1 MNKELIDKAWA
12 CLPREFKEKVK
23 KEYARCVK
31 IDADDNPNLPAYAVK
46 SAISRRALLEKIF
59 GEHNLTSDA
68 EGEEMLC
75 VKASKV
81 REMYALN
88 ENILYLDSTHKG
100 AILLKKKLTDL
111 FGSKCLP
118 DDGDNLSPET
128 KPAEPKFK
136 VGDKVRIKGCGYEP
150 NLHKGDIGEILD
162 TNDKEQCFVL
172 FKKSQ
177 AWIYVDCLEPYTE
190 PKEREENAQERATLT
205 DDCQSQCKI
214 HHIGDANDM
223 IDDIIKNSFR
233 EHNRLHIAAMMVPS
247 VIATVPC
254 SENEKGYA
262 KMVAT
267 RARILADA
275 LISECKKGGENE

>member
-1 MNKELIDKAWA
+1 MTQQDYEQKKCECWEEFKREVQ
-12 CLPREFKEKVK
+12 CLPVSRHDVFC
-23 KEYARCVK
+23 AAFDR
-31 IDADDNPNLPAYAVK
+31 AYALGK
-46 SAISRRALLEKIF
+46 QEK
-59 GEHNLTSDA
+59 DA
-68 EGEEMLC
+68 EGEDKLLG
-75 VKASKV
+75 VSRKQID
-81 REMYALN
+81 ALQG
-88 ENILYLDSTHKG
+88 EIFDAIMDAHDDDDWQAAAHYILDVMPRSF
-100 AILLKKKLTDL
+100 AAL

-118 DDGDNLSPET
+118 DNVDGLDSNVDSSEP

>member
-1 MNKELIDKAWA
+1 MTQQEYNKAKRE
-12 CLPREFKEKVK
+12 CLLDFCIEHDCYITPEVGG
-23 KEYARCVK
+23 
-31 IDADDNPNLPAYAVK
+31 
-46 SAISRRALLEKIF
+46 IF
-59 GEHNLTSDA
+59 GAAFDRAYTLCKQEKDA
-68 EGEEMLC
+68 EGEDKLLG
-75 VKASKV
+75 VSLKQID
-81 REMYALN
+81 ALQG
-88 ENILYLDSTHKG
+88 EIFDAIMDAHDDDDWQAAAHYILDVMPRSF
-100 AILLKKKLTDL
+100 AAL

-118 DDGDNLSPET
+118 DNVDGLDSNVDSSEP